1 MSLSFRRGRG
11 RPDGPADGRL
21 VQPDPEE
28 ADVGQEGVGAGV
40 PVSENPTE
48 KMRKGEEVRGVV
60 IRARLC
66 QSQDPG
72 AGAAAAPG
80 GGGAAQAAGEAR

>member
-21 VQPDPEE
+21 VQPDSEE
-28 ADVGQEGVGAGV
+28 ADVGQEGVGARV
-40 PVSENPTE
+40 PVSEE
-48 KMRKGEEVRGVV
+48 RLKKGEEGRGVV
-60 IRARLC
+60 TRARLC

-80 GGGAAQAAGEAR
+80 GGGAAHAAGEAR